1 MKRCVLALAMC
12 AFVAA
17 PTMADLVQN
26 GSFEL
31 GTYVPP
37 NSFIALNA
45 GDTTSIT
52 GWTVLGGATLYS
64 VDYLDGYWQASD
76 GSRSLDLQGS
86 TNPPGGVSQ
95 NLNTVL
101 GQVYRVTFDM
111 AGNPGHHLGYGPGPD
126 IMTMDV
132 SVTGTPTP
140 FSFSFD
146 ASSTTFASMGYVQ
159 QYFDF
164 MATSAVTTLAFLS
177 TTSTANNA
185 GFGPVLDNVSV
196 NAVPVPGAILL
207 GLLGLGSAGLKL
219 RRRA

>member
-1 MKRCVLALAMC
+1 
-12 AFVAA
+12 
-17 PTMADLVQN
+17 MADLVQN
-26 GSFEL
+26 GSFES
-31 GTYVPP
+31 GVYVAP
-37 NSFIALNA
+37 NTFIGLYA

-64 VDYLDGYWQASD
+64 VDYKNDYWQASD
-76 GSRSLDLQGS
+76 GSRSLDLHGS
-86 TNPPGGVSQ
+86 PNSGGVSQ
-95 NLNTVL
+95 DLNTVL

-146 ASSTTFASMGYVQ
+146 ASSTTFDSMGYVQ
-159 QYFDF
+159 KYFDF

-177 TTSTANNA
+177 TTSTVNNA

-207 GLLGLGSAGLKL
+207 GLLGLGATGLKL
-219 RRRA
+219 RRFV